1 MPAFLPY
8 LPYGSVGKVNTTTL
22 YKVQTLSISD
32 FMTITLILLSLFLSI
47 LELCLHDTFSASGF
61 KPCTSCSKGT
71 FQPHRG
77 QIRCLPCNNDSD
89 VAACPKV
96 MSMSIISEE

>member
-1 MPAFLPY
+1 MM
-8 LPYGSVGKVNTTTL
+8 
-22 YKVQTLSISD
+22 I
-32 FMTITLILLSLFLSI
+32 TIILFSLSL
-47 LELCLHDTFSASGF
+47 LELCLDDTFSVSGF
-61 KPCTSCSKGT
+61 KPCTSCSKGS
-71 FQPHRG
+71 FQPHHG